1 MTLIEIVALIG
12 FILGAILHTV
22 LSILIIQRRNK
33 KGSELVF
40 LFLVISVA
48 MWHYGNVIS
57 LFSVM
62 LFGKNIPVINQSSD
76 VFACFGMGIIPS
88 LLLHTSLLFLLES
101 GWKIKRKIMRTMVIL
116 IYLPVIPLSFMAGKI
131 IFFEEVDV
139 IMSVS
144 PLVKVFI
151 TWLLFS
157 IIVSA
162 VTSRILSGFVL
173 EDEEQNVN
181 FSLFLLVA
189 LPTFANS
196 FLLFLESPRTP
207 LLFS

>member
-62 LFGKNIPVINQSSD
+62 LFGKDIPVINQSSNA
-76 VFACFGMGIIPS
+76 VACFGMGIIPS

-101 GWKIKRKIMRTMVIL
+101 GWKIKRKIMLTMVSL

-131 IFFEEVDV
+131 IFVEEGDV

-144 PLVKVFI
+144 PLVNAFI
-151 TWLLFS
+151 IWLLF
-157 IIVSA
+157 
-162 VTSRILSGFVL
+162 
-173 EDEEQNVN
+173 
-181 FSLFLLVA
+181 
-189 LPTFANS
+189 
-196 FLLFLESPRTP
+196 
-207 LLFS
+207 